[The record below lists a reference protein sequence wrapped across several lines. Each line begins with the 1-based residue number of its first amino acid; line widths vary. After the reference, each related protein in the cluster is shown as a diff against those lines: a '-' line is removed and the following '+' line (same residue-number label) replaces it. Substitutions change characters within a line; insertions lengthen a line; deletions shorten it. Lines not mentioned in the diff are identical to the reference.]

1 MGAALPLLIG
11 FVALAGGMI
20 FLQGACGL
28 ISVRLHFL
36 IFLLLVVWVSLR
48 VVIDLGDMEYLK
60 QITVATTGGML
71 LFFFVGAFVRLSLER
86 ITEPG
91 SKLIFAKLALFIFF
105 MISMVIFSSYQGR
118 LLDRDDIFYIE
129 GVDGNYQR
137 PGNFLIMLF
146 IMTSFVY
153 LTIVTSIQGKKKTSL
168 AFWLLTYSVGLF
180 FALISSQMIGS
191 NAATANL
198 IAVYLMTVVISFL
211 AFNNKLRNAF
221 LAGNLA
227 IPNSKKI
234 LKFMIKFSSVAIVS
248 ALVFSAMVLE
258 LSGFDLNKTNLLGF
272 GSGEITSVS
281 SRLDILLETGLDQM
295 SYAPF
300 LGNANVAYL
309 TTGNSGKTLHSFL
322 PNVMAE
328 LGVVGLSLVV
338 LLFAF
343 VLRDLYKKLKLAR
356 VNQVGFQSVV
366 INIWFLFLLIFLFLY
381 SNIAV
386 GVYWAVMWFFIGF
399 ASEPLFLI
407 TKKEHNNI
415 VESYS
420 SLI

>member
-11 FVALAGGMI
+11 FVALAGGTI

-28 ISVRLHFL
+28 ISVRLHFF
-36 IFLLLVVWVSLR
+36 IFLLLVVWVSLK
-48 VVIDLGDMEYLK
+48 VVIDLGDLEYLK
-60 QITVATTGGML
+60 QITVATTGGIL

-86 ITEPG
+86 ITEPE
-91 SKLIFAKLALFIFF
+91 SKFIFAKLALFVFF
-105 MISMVIFSSYQGR
+105 MISMVVFTSYQGR

-153 LTIVTSIQGKKKTSL
+153 LTIVTSVQGQKNTSIV
-168 AFWLLTYSVGLF
+168 FWLFIYSVGLF
-180 FALISSQMIGS
+180 FYLISSQMIGS

-198 IAVYLMTVVISFL
+198 TAVYLMTVVISFL

-221 LAGNLA
+221 LAGKLT

-234 LKFMIKFSSVAIVS
+234 LKFIVTFSVVAVLSVLIFSIV
-248 ALVFSAMVLE
+248 ALR
-258 LSGFDLNKTNLLGF
+258 LSGFDLNKTNLFGF
-272 GSGEITSVS
+272 GAGEITSVT
-281 SRLDILLETGLDQM
+281 SRLDILLESGVEQM
-295 SYAPF
+295 GYAPF
-300 LGNANVAYL
+300 LGNTNVAYL
-309 TTGNSGKTLHSFL
+309 TTGNPGKTLHSFL

-328 LGVVGLSLVV
+328 LGLVGLLLVV
-338 LLFAF
+338 LLFFF
-343 VLRDLYKKLKLAR
+343 VLRDLYNKSKLAK

-366 INIWFLFLLIFLFLY
+366 VNMWLFFLLIFLLLY

-386 GVYWAVMWFFIGF
+386 GIYWAVMWFFIGF

-407 TKKEHNNI
+407 TKK
-415 VESYS
+415 
-420 SLI
+420 